1 MVIDLKI
8 MCKFFMAI
16 LSQKEKQQHGSCTR
30 AFGLMVITN
39 EPCMWNGVYEE
50 VINVLKNNV

>member
-1 MVIDLKI
+1 
-8 MCKFFMAI
+8 MAI